1 LGVWVLGF
9 GFGGLGLGPNPQTPN
24 PQSPIP
30 NPPIPILLFQK
41 NFYFYLIIKINIYI
55 TKMKKSTYN
64 GGNKE
69 LEKLRQENKKIKE
82 EFEKYKELT
91 NEKIKDLD
99 FLLSQNEKMKKEN
112 EDLKKKLSKINI
124 NNPSQNIPQKPIDKL
139 KIDLHNKE
147 ATISLISKQ
156 KHFLLSI
163 ITRLT
168 NLNLKNKINKDII
181 LSQLDEKNIDKEKD
195 KEKLVNDIINTV
207 QEGKKNILN
216 INKNNGF
223 INLSKNNF
231 SFEIVINTN
240 NSKII
245 SSKNNKT
252 SNINSNNRNE
262 KNNYKKEAELIR
274 KLNEMLGIIQKKKE
288 LLRSKKNSLS
298 FRVGTIKEGK

>member
-1 LGVWVLGF
+1 
-9 GFGGLGLGPNPQTPN
+9 
-24 PQSPIP
+24 
-30 NPPIPILLFQK
+30 
-41 NFYFYLIIKINIYI
+41 
-55 TKMKKSTYN
+55 MKKTTYN

-124 NNPSQNIPQKPIDKL
+124 NNTNTNQNMPQKPIDKL

-156 KHFLLSI
+156 KDFLLSI

-216 INKNNGF
+216 NNKNNGF
-223 INLSKNNF
+223 VNLSKNNF
-231 SFEIVINTN
+231 SFEIAINTITN
-240 NSKII
+240 NSKVI
-245 SSKNNKT
+245 SSKNNIAN
-252 SNINSNNRNE
+252 NINSNNRNE
-262 KNNYKKEAELIR
+262 NNNYKKEAE
-274 KLNEMLGIIQKKKE
+274 
-288 LLRSKKNSLS
+288 
-298 FRVGTIKEGK
+298 

>member
-1 LGVWVLGF
+1 
-9 GFGGLGLGPNPQTPN
+9 
-24 PQSPIP
+24 
-30 NPPIPILLFQK
+30 
-41 NFYFYLIIKINIYI
+41 
-55 TKMKKSTYN
+55 MKKTTYN

-99 FLLSQNEKMKKEN
+99 FLISQNEKMKKEN

-124 NNPSQNIPQKPIDKL
+124 NNSNTNQNTAQKPIDKL

-156 KHFLLSI
+156 KDFLLSI

-216 INKNNGF
+216 NNKNNGF

-231 SFEIVINTN
+231 SFEIVINTSTN
-240 NSKII
+240 NTKVI
-245 SSKNNKT
+245 SSKNNRAN
-252 SNINSNNRNE
+252 NINSNNRNE

-298 FRVGTIKEGK
+298 FRVGNIKEGK